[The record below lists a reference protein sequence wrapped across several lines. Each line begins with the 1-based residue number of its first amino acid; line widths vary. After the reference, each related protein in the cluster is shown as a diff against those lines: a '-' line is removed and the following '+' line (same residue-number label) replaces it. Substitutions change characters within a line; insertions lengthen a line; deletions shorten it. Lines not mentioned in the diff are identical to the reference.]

1 MSLPLLLGIVATDK
15 SLVDNEGAIR
25 GIGVGGNKK
34 GELSRASRIA
44 TVGS

>member
-25 GIGVGGNKK
+25 AIGVVGGNKK
-34 GELSRASRIA
+34 GELSRACGRESEL
-44 TVGS
+44 